1 MENARIAYLTTNET
15 DVVPLISAIKAITE
29 EKGEII
35 KVCLRTGG
43 DFMQPDRLEEFIRF
57 AQESHVVVMHF
68 MGSEKSISGFDRFMS
83 SLEGRG
89 IPIHAQPAST
99 EPDIEL
105 MKLSTVDRDDYQGIS
120 RYINYG
126 GTENFK
132 NLLLYVANRF
142 AGAEYEVGEPERP
155 PWEGIYH
162 PDFTHLPT
170 LDKYLEKKHVAGR
183 LTLGLWFYQ
192 SFWQARNTVFVDRLI
207 EEIEAQGANVIP
219 VFFYG
224 SKDVELGTKGA
235 QWVVENYFMKDGEPL
250 IDVLLSPLMFSMS
263 MRMSQEPEN
272 SEMIPQ
278 ATRGFLNRLRVSI
291 IKIILTHNT
300 LKEWQDSLQG
310 ISPIDVTMGISMPEF
325 DGMLITVPVAARKVS
340 ETDPLTGAKIVS
352 FEPIAERVNKLIR
365 LSLNWARL
373 RHIPNDEKKVAIIF
387 HNYPPRNDQIGSA
400 FGLDSP
406 VSVWNILR
414 DLKEA
419 GYRLDYLPESGQTL
433 IEDILERVTND
444 RRWASPGEMAE
455 RAVDKVAH
463 EQYLGWF
470 QELPSEVQSKMTR
483 AWGKPP
489 GKIFNYRN
497 KLLIP
502 GLINGNIFIGLQ
514 PPRGF
519 LDDPAAI
526 YHSPDHPFPHHYY
539 AYYRWIRN
547 VFGANAVMHIGKHGT
562 LEWLPGKSAG
572 LSESCFPDIA
582 ISDLPNIYPYI
593 INNPSEG
600 TQAKRRSYCCIID
613 HLVPVM
619 HNADA
624 YEEVAGLE
632 VLINDHYHATVEDQ
646 GKVPELQKMIWK
658 KTCQAKLD
666 HDLEIDGAAAFADF
680 DGFME
685 KLHGYIDELADT
697 QIRDGLHTLGEPP
710 VDLRLDEFLVA
721 LTRLSNGDVP
731 SLRQSLA
738 EMKGYDYDDLLANRG
753 KLQPNSKTN
762 GQIIDELNE
771 LALYLVDRLH
781 SEGFREE
788 SINAITH
795 EVLAESNATV
805 KMVLAYI
812 ANSIVPNI
820 SATTDELTNT
830 LLAASGGFIPP
841 GPSGSP
847 TRGMAD
853 ILPTGRNFYS
863 VDPQAIPSPAAWRVG
878 VALGDALLERY
889 LKDEGKYP
897 ESMGIIVWGSGTMK
911 TRGDDIA
918 EIFYLM
924 GIKPIWEETSGR
936 VKGIEVISLDE
947 LKRPRID
954 VTLRISGFFRDAFP
968 NIVRLLDEAVE
979 MIANLDEPLA
989 KNYLAKH
996 VAEEVREKVSQ
1007 GIAPQQAR
1015 EEAGYRVFGCK
1026 PGTYGSGVSE
1036 AVYAKNWKDEKD
1048 LGEIYVTWGGY
1059 AYGKKNYG
1067 VTVPEQFKRRLS
1079 RLDLTVKNEDTR
1091 EYDIL
1096 DGDDWFAYH
1105 GGMIAAVK
1113 AFKGELPRSYSG
1125 DASDPDRVKIRTT
1138 AEETK
1143 HIFRARILNP
1153 KWIESMKR
1161 HGYKG
1166 ASDLSG
1172 VVDFAFG
1179 WDATAEVLEDWMYEE
1194 LANKYALDKEMQE
1207 WLKEV
1212 NPYALQNIAERLLE
1226 AIEREMWQATEEMK
1240 EELRQVYLDIEG
1252 VLEESMGKD
1261 VSIMPT

>member
-1 MENARIAYLTTNET
+1 MEEARIAYLTTNET
-15 DVVPLISAIKAITE
+15 DVVPVISAIKAITE
-29 EKGEII
+29 EKGEVI
-35 KVCLRTGG
+35 KVCLRNGV
-43 DFMQPDRLEEFIRF
+43 DFMQPDKLEEFIRF
-57 AQESHVVVMHF
+57 AQGSHLVVMHF
-68 MGSEKSISGFDRFMS
+68 MGSEKSISEFDRFMS

-89 IPIHAQPAST
+89 IPIHAQAMT
-99 EPDIEL
+99 MEQDIGL
-105 MKLSTVDRDDYQGIS
+105 MQLSTVDRDDYQRIS
-120 RYINYG
+120 RYISYG
-126 GTENFK
+126 GTENAK
-132 NLLLYVANRF
+132 NLLLYAANRF
-142 AGAEYEVGEPERP
+142 TGTEYEVGEPERP

-162 PDFTHLPT
+162 PDFAYPPT
-170 LDKYLEKKHVAGR
+170 LDEYLEKKHVAGR

-192 SFWQARNTVFVDRLI
+192 SFWQARNTVFIDRLI

-219 VFFYG
+219 VFFHG
-224 SKDVELGTKGA
+224 AEDVELGTKGA
-235 QWVVENYFMKDGEPL
+235 QWVVENYFMKDGKLL

-263 MRMSQEPEN
+263 MRASQESEGG
-272 SEMIPQ
+272 EMIIQ
-278 ATRGFLNRLRVSI
+278 ENRGFLNKLPVPVM
-291 IKIILTHNT
+291 KVILTHNT
-300 LKEWQDSLQG
+300 LEEWQDTLQG

-340 ETDPLTGAKIVS
+340 ESEPLTGARVIT
-352 FEPIAERVNKLIR
+352 FEPIAERVSKVVR
-365 LSLNWARL
+365 LSLNWAKL

-387 HNYPPRNDQIGSA
+387 HNYPPRDDQIGSA

-414 DLKEA
+414 DLQDE
-419 GYRLDYLPESGQTL
+419 GYKLDYLPESGQTL
-433 IEDILERVTND
+433 IEDIMERLTND
-444 RRWASPGEMAE
+444 RRWASPEEMAK
-455 RAVDKVAH
+455 RAVDSVSP
-463 EQYLGWF
+463 EQYMGWF
-470 QELPSEVQSKMTR
+470 QQLPSEVQTKMTR

-489 GKIFNYRN
+489 GQLFNHKNR
-497 KLLIP
+497 LLIP

-519 LDDPAAI
+519 MDDPAAI
-526 YHSPDHPFPHHYY
+526 YHSPEHPIPHHYY
-539 AYYRWIRN
+539 AYYHWVRDI
-547 VFGANAVMHIGKHGT
+547 FGANAVMHIGKHGT
-562 LEWLPGKSAG
+562 LEWLPGKSVG
-572 LSESCFPDIA
+572 LSQSCFPDIA

-613 HLVPVM
+613 HLVPAM

-632 VLINDHYHATVEDQ
+632 VLINDYYHATTEDR
-646 GKVPELQKMIWK
+646 GKIPELREMIWE
-658 KTCQAKLD
+658 KTCQAELN
-666 HDLEIDGAAAFADF
+666 HDLEIDQAAAFADF

-710 VDLRLDEFLVA
+710 VDSRLDEFLVA

-753 KLQPNSKTN
+753 KLQADGKSN
-762 GQIIDELNE
+762 GQIIEELSE
-771 LALYLVDRLH
+771 LSLYLVERLH
-781 SEGFREE
+781 SEGFREG
-788 SINAITH
+788 SIDAITH

-805 KMVLAYI
+805 NRVLTYI
-812 ANSIVPNI
+812 ANSIVPHI
-820 SATTDELTNT
+820 AATTDELTNT

-878 VALGDALLERY
+878 VALCDVLLERY
-889 LKDEGKYP
+889 MKDEGKYP
-897 ESMGIIVWGSGTMK
+897 ESIGIIVWGSGTMK

-924 GIKPIWEETSGR
+924 GVKPIWEETSGR
-936 VKGIEVISLDE
+936 VKGIEVIPLEE

-968 NIVRLLDEAVE
+968 NIVNVIDEVVQ
-979 MIANLDEPLA
+979 MVANLDEPLER
-989 KNYLAKH
+989 NYLAKH
-996 VAEEVREKVSQ
+996 VAEELREKVSQ
-1007 GIAPQQAR
+1007 GIDLQQAR
-1015 EEAGYRVFGCK
+1015 EEACYRVFGDK
-1026 PGTYGSGVSE
+1026 PGTYGAGVSE
-1036 AVYAKNWKDEKD
+1036 AIYAKNWKDEKD
-1048 LGEIYVTWGGY
+1048 LGEIYVVWGGY

-1067 VTVPEQFKRRLS
+1067 VTVPGQFKKRLS
-1079 RLDLTVKNEDTR
+1079 QLDLTVKNEDTR
-1091 EYDIL
+1091 EYDML
-1096 DGDDWFAYH
+1096 DGDDWYNCH

-1113 AFKGELPRSYSG
+1113 AFKGEVPQSYSG
-1125 DASDPDRVKIRTT
+1125 DGSDPDRVKVRSV

-1153 KWIESMKR
+1153 KWIESMKQ

-1179 WDATAEVLEDWMYEE
+1179 WDATAKVMEDWMYEE
-1194 LANKYALDKEMQE
+1194 LANKYARDKEMQR

-1212 NPYALQNIAERLLE
+1212 NPWALQNIAERLLE
-1226 AIEREMWQATEEMK
+1226 AIERGMWQATEEMK
-1240 EELRQVYLDIEG
+1240 QELQNIYLDIEG
-1252 VLEESMGKD
+1252 VLEESTGVK
-1261 VSIMPT
+1261 T